1 MIEWVMLKEFLRDAA
16 HALDQ
21 TCHPLAQNVAGLL
34 ATVEVDDDWQ
44 VSQEVPAL
52 TALPIALAAPD
63 CHRAARTLGG
73 IADKLAWFERS
84 RARPSG
90 YVDTRCS
97 VGIVGPQGM
106 ITDQRFKFGIY
117 LQPPEMFYPAHRH
130 EAEELYFLLSG
141 TALWQKDD
149 AGFEPV
155 ASGAL
160 IHHASYQAHA
170 MRTQDEP
177 LLALW
182 SWTGNLSNDTY
193 GFVTDCQPVPSDP
206 V

>member
-1 MIEWVMLKEFLRDAA
+1 MLEEFLRDAA
-16 HALDQ
+16 QALEQ
-21 TCHPLAQNVAGLL
+21 TRHPLARNVAGLL
-34 ATVEVDDDWQ
+34 ATVEVGDDWQ

-52 TALPIALAAPD
+52 CALPAALAAPD
-63 CHRAARTLGG
+63 CHRAARAIGV
-73 IADKLAWFERS
+73 IADKLAWSERS
-84 RARPSG
+84 RTRPSG

-130 EAEELYFLLSG
+130 EAEELYFVLSG
-141 TALWQKDD
+141 AARWQLDD
-149 AGFEPV
+149 ADFEPV
-155 ASGAL
+155 ASGDL
-160 IHHASYQAHA
+160 IHHAPYQPHA
-170 MRTQDEP
+170 MRTQDRP

-193 GFVTDCQPVPSDP
+193 SFVTD
-206 V
+206 

>member
-1 MIEWVMLKEFLRDAA
+1 MLKEFLLDAA

-21 TCHPLAQNVAGLL
+21 TGHPLARNVASLL
-34 ATVEVDDDWQ
+34 ATVEVDDDWR
-44 VSQEVPAL
+44 VSREVQSL

-63 CHRAARTLGG
+63 CLRAARRLGG
-73 IADKLAWFERS
+73 IADKLAWVEGW

-90 YVDTRCS
+90 YVGNHCS

-106 ITDQRFKFGIY
+106 ITDQRFKFGVY
-117 LQPPEMFYPAHRH
+117 LQMPGSFYPAHRH
-130 EAEELYFLLSG
+130 EAEELYLLLSG
-141 TALWQKDD
+141 HALWQKDD

-160 IHHASYQAHA
+160 VRHAPYQPHA
-170 MRTQDEP
+170 MRTHNEP

-182 SWTGNLSNDTY
+182 AWTGNLSSDTY
-193 GFVTDCQPVPSDP
+193 SFVED
-206 V
+206 